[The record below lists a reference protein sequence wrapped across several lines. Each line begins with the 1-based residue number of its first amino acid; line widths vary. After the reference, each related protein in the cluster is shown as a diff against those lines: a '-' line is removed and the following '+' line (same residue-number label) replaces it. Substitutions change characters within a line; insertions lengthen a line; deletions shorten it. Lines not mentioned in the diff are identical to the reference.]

1 MNIVNAI
8 NVVTARKA
16 GTLSVFALE
25 AVNAKLF
32 DKVVEQANAAPTSA
46 FVQVARATLKE
57 KRDAGYLLSE
67 RTQELYELLC
77 GRDHD
82 RAPLH

>member
-57 KRDAGYLLSE
+57 KRDGRLRFNGELDGIDAGIVTIL
-67 RTQELYELLC
+67 
-77 GRDHD
+77 D
-82 RAPLH
+82 